1 VSDDDQQPIAH
12 AQRSRI
18 SRDTLLLLGALSFL
32 IVAVALTFLFTPGST
47 PEIPP
52 TATAAAEA
60 YPVATLVSELPAYPA
75 PYPTPFGQ
83 GEPYPTPFGQGEPT
97 PTPFG
102 HGEPTPTPFGRGE
115 PYPTPFGQGEPTP
128 TLPVP
133 DAAFTA
139 YPLPVGEGTPP
150 PLPTFSPESVTPIPP
165 EPPTLPPLPTPEPPT
180 DTAVPEPQPT
190 IPLPEPTATVELA
203 PSPTPFPT
211 RTPPPPADTLRGSV
225 RWSSAQS
232 PITLV
237 RDLQIAPGAELL
249 IEPGV
254 EVRLDPGV
262 SIYVDGGRLIA
273 VGLADRPI
281 RFIGAGGMR
290 WSGIFGRPNSFVF
303 LEHVE
308 VRGGGVGGSV
318 MALEQSELVIRASR
332 FNDNGGAIVLTDT
345 RLDLRD
351 SEIAGNDLPFGASL
365 EADYSRGN
373 YMTLIG
379 NRIGGNRLT
388 PGTPQVRIT
397 HQSGFDT
404 LNLTLERNLFRDG
417 TPNLQLVTN
426 GTLQGTL
433 RCNSMIGDAQGF
445 SLRTRT
451 AQIAPNGLPPMALRI
466 EDNQIDDHTPPIIPI
481 YLEFG
486 LGRGATS
493 DVMLDMR
500 NNWWGAASGPYE
512 PDTNPLGRGDSV
524 GVNIQYAPW
533 LTAPPACAPR

>member
-1 VSDDDQQPIAH
+1 MSDDDQQPIAP

-47 PEIPP
+47 PELLP
-52 TATAAAEA
+52 TATTAVEA
-60 YPVATLVSELPAYPA
+60 YPAATPVSELPAYPV
-75 PYPTPFGQ
+75 PYPTPFAQ
-83 GEPYPTPFGQGEPT
+83 SEPYPTPFAQS
-97 PTPFG
+97 
-102 HGEPTPTPFGRGE
+102 
-115 PYPTPFGQGEPTP
+115 EPTP
-128 TLPVP
+128 TLSDQIGLRPDSTSSAYPVP
-133 DAAFTA
+133 I
-139 YPLPVGEGTPP
+139 GEGTPP

-190 IPLPEPTATVELA
+190 IPLPEPTATVELT
-203 PSPTPFPT
+203 PSPTPLPT

-225 RWSSAQS
+225 RWSSTQS

-273 VGLADRPI
+273 AGLADRPV
-281 RFIGAGGMR
+281 RFIGTSGMR

-303 LEHVE
+303 FEHVE
-308 VRGGGVGGSV
+308 VRGGGIGGSV
-318 MALEQSELVIRASR
+318 MALEQSELVIRTSR

-351 SEIAGNDLPFGASL
+351 SEVAGNDLPFGASL

-373 YMTLIG
+373 SVTLIG

-397 HQSGFDT
+397 HQSGVDT

-451 AQIAPNGLPPMALRI
+451 AQTAPNGLPPMALRI
-466 EDNQIDDHTPPIIPI
+466 EENQIDDHTPPIIPI

-500 NNWWGAASGPYE
+500 NNWWGAASGPYD

-533 LTAPPACAPR
+533 LTASPACAPR